1 VPGIAGMHDIDDYP
15 EAALVPGLLVY
26 RYDAPLCFVNADD
39 FKRRALSSIKR
50 FDAPVEWFLLN
61 AEANVVVDI
70 TAIDALEEL
79 QQALDRR
86 GIVFAMARV
95 KQDLFAQLAAAGYI
109 DRVGR
114 ERIFATLPTAV
125 AAFASWYEERHGEP
139 PPGVALP
146 PSSPT

>member
-1 VPGIAGMHDIDDYP
+1 
-15 EAALVPGLLVY
+15 VY
-26 RYDAPLCFVNADD
+26 RYDAPLCFINADD
-39 FKRRALSSIKR
+39 FKRRALASVAR
-50 FDAPVEWFLLN
+50 PDAPVEWFLLN

-70 TAIDALEEL
+70 TAVDALEEL
-79 QQALDRR
+79 QQTLAQR

-95 KQDLFAQLAAAGYI
+95 KQDLFAQLSAAGYI

-114 ERIFATLPTAV
+114 DRIFATLPTAV